1 MIGLKAVLQ
10 GWYIRWPHGLSPILC
25 DKRNSNC

>member
-10 GWYIRWPHGLSPILC
+10 GWQTR
-25 DKRNSNC
+25 